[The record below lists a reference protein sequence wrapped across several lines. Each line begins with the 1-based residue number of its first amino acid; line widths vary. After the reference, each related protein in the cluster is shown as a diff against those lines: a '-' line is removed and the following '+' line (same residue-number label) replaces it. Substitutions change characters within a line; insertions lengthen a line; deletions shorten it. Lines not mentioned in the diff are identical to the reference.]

1 MRLLDAG
8 TKTFRLLALFFAAL
22 VLLLFSSS
30 ALTQDSP
37 VIRGLA
43 VARQV
48 AEAERGAP
56 LSLLRWLYYE
66 DNWANEA
73 SRLRYG
79 AFGIDN
85 CTASV
90 PFPQKRSI
98 LFGWTYSLTDAS
110 GKEYQVRVSYDLADT
125 QVCDEV
131 LVPPQFAQPATP
143 PPAPAPA
150 PEAAPEAAAAPAD
163 PGPAP
168 GPAPSSTAQTGGFA
182 LGGHV
187 AGFDG
192 TAAGLMKRAGMTW
205 VKKQVIHGI
214 NDGAGIIP
222 AAHGQDFKVLLGAK
236 GNKGAL
242 ANDFNGYVAQFA
254 EYVAHLAR
262 QGADAIEVW
271 NEPNI
276 DQEWPTG
283 QIDGAKYT
291 RMLAEAYRAIK
302 AVNPAT
308 IVISGA
314 PAPTGAEN
322 AFPGR
327 VVNDDRFMQQ
337 MAAAGAAQY
346 MDCLGLHYNEGVIS
360 PTQSGGDPR
369 GGYPTYFF
377 QSMLNRG
384 AQFFPNTKVCWTEL
398 GYLSGEG
405 MPGPLP
411 ANFAWASH
419 VTLGQQAEWLGQA
432 AQLSRSSGRV
442 LIMIVWNVNFTVWG
456 NDPQAG
462 YAMLRPGGGCPA
474 CDSLGQVMRG

>member
-1 MRLLDAG
+1 MRLKDAG
-8 TKTFRLLALFFAAL
+8 MKIFRLLALILGTL
-22 VLLLFSSS
+22 VLLLFSST
-30 ALTQDSP
+30 ALSQDNP
-37 VIRGLA
+37 VMRGLA
-43 VARQV
+43 IARQV
-48 AEAERGAP
+48 VDAERDTP
-56 LSLLRWLYYE
+56 LSLVRWRYYE

-73 SRLRYG
+73 SRLLYG
-79 AFGIDN
+79 AYGIDN
-85 CTASV
+85 CVAGI
-90 PFPQKRSI
+90 PFPQKRNI
-98 LFGWTYSLTDAS
+98 LFGWTYSLLDSS

-125 QVCDEV
+125 ALCDEV
-131 LVPPQFAQPATP
+131 HVPPQFAP
-143 PPAPAPA
+143 PPTPIPA
-150 PEAAPEAAAAPAD
+150 PEAAPAPEAPAAPAD
-163 PGPAP
+163 PGAAP
-168 GPAPSSTAQTGGFA
+168 QLAAPPPSAAQTGGFA

-222 AAHGQDFKVLLGAK
+222 AAQGQGFKVLLGAK

-242 ANDFNGYVAQFA
+242 AENFDGYVGQFA

-283 QIDGAKYT
+283 QISGARFT
-291 RMLAEAYRAIK
+291 QLLAAAYNAIK
-302 AVNPAT
+302 AANPAT

-314 PAPTGAEN
+314 PAPTGAEA

-327 VVNDDRFMQQ
+327 VVNDDRFMRE

-369 GGYPTYFF
+369 GGYETYYF
-377 QSMLNRG
+377 QRMLNRG

-405 MPGPLP
+405 MPGPIPP
-411 ANFAWASH
+411 AFAWASN
-419 VTLGQQAEWLGQA
+419 VTVGQQAQWLAQA
-432 AQLSRSSGRV
+432 AQQSRASGRV
-442 LIMIVWNVNFTVWG
+442 LMMIVWNVNFTVWG
-456 NDPQAG
+456 SDPQAG

-474 CDSLGQVMRG
+474 CDTLGAVMRG

>member
-8 TKTFRLLALFFAAL
+8 TKRISFLAVFLAAL
-22 VLLLFSSS
+22 AAILISSPAHS
-30 ALTQDSP
+30 QNNP
-37 VIRGLA
+37 VTLGLA
-43 VARQV
+43 IAREV
-48 AEAERGAP
+48 AEEARGGP
-56 LSLLRWLYYE
+56 ISLLRWTYYE
-66 DNWANEA
+66 DNWSNEA
-73 SRLRYG
+73 SRVLYG

-85 CTASV
+85 CASDI
-90 PFPQKRSI
+90 PFPQKRSHI
-98 LFGWTYSLTDAS
+98 LFGWTYSLLDAS

-125 QVCDEV
+125 VICDEV
-131 LVPPQFAQPATP
+131 HVPPQFAPAPTPVPAPEQPAAPADTGAAP
-143 PPAPAPA
+143 QLAPAPA
-150 PEAAPEAAAAPAD
+150 SA
-163 PGPAP
+163 
-168 GPAPSSTAQTGGFA
+168 AQTGGFA

-187 AGFDG
+187 SGFDG
-192 TAAGLMKRAGMTW
+192 TAAGLMRRAGMTW

-214 NDGAGIIP
+214 NDGAGIIA
-222 AAHGQDFKVLLGAK
+222 AAHGQGFKVLLGAK

-242 ANDFNGYVAQFA
+242 GIDFDGYVAQFA

-276 DQEWPTG
+276 DQEWPTN
-283 QIDGAKYT
+283 QIDGARFT
-291 RMLAEAYRAIK
+291 RLLAAAYNAIK
-302 AVNPAT
+302 AANPAT

-405 MPGPLP
+405 MPGPIP
-411 ANFAWASH
+411 AAFAWASH
-419 VTLGQQAEWLGQA
+419 VNLGQQAQWLAEA
-432 AQLSRSSGRV
+432 AQLSRASGRV
-442 LIMIVWNVNFTVWG
+442 MMMIVWNVNFTVWG
-456 NDPQAG
+456 SDPQAG
-462 YAMLRPGGGCPA
+462 YAMLRPGGACPA
-474 CDSLGQVMRG
+474 CDLLGAVMRG